1 MYAVEDA
8 TESPQASSSLSLLLS
23 PPPLLAG
30 ERTGLLGRLP
40 DACDAAAARRICVA
54 RARRA
59 ARLAR
64 FECSSPSCFST
75 RFRSG

>member
-1 MYAVEDA
+1 MYAVELA
-8 TESPQASSSLSLLLS
+8 TESRQPPPSLSLSLS
-23 PPPLLAG
+23 LPPLLTG

-64 FECSSPSCFST
+64 LECSSPSCFST
-75 RFRSG
+75 RLRSG